1 MTSISILM
9 VGRKK
14 AHNMSPQLTVRILDK
29 NVGFSFNITPLPAN
43 DKNWKSKQFYG
54 TKFLIKK

>member
-1 MTSISILM
+1 
-9 VGRKK
+9 
-14 AHNMSPQLTVRILDK
+14 MSPQLTVRILDK